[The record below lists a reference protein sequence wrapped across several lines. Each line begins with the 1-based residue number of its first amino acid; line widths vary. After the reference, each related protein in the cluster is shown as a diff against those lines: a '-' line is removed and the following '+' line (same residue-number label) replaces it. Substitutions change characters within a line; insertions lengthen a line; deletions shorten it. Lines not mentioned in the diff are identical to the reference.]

1 MSCSPQVGS
10 CTSLTYATY
19 DCLYNAKTGSLR
31 NGSGSD
37 SGSITTTDSLYN
49 ANDHACYA
57 HYSLEAK
64 RNKLDPQIAELYNPP
79 NSIRNNSETNFDA
92 TMLSGVLWVMLGTTA
107 IYYAFTKI

>member
-1 MSCSPQVGS
+1 MSCDPTKGS
-10 CTSLTYATY
+10 CNSLTYANY
-19 DCLYNAKTGSLR
+19 DCLYNAKNGLLR
-31 NGSGSD
+31 PTSGSGS
-37 SGSITTTDSLYN
+37 GSIRTDGSYN
-49 ANDHACYA
+49 VNDHACYA